1 MLNIN
6 NNQKELL
13 LMHLPSLQKSIES
26 GDIDTVLEDLDAKI
40 TEIGFNADYSLNETG
55 AKLQK
60 LYDELYNQN

>member
-1 MLNIN
+1 MNITDE
-6 NNQKELL
+6 QKEQLAKYDIAVT
-13 LMHLPSLQKSIES
+13 S
-26 GDIDTVLEDLDAKI
+26 DIDTLLLDLDDKI